1 MALELNHR
9 PIRVGFVVHL
19 MQVAGAEVLVRETIR
34 RLENHIIP
42 TIFCLDAVGRMGEEL
57 VAQGVDIV
65 CLKRTPGLNFG
76 VSRRMA
82 QAARERK
89 IDVIHAHQYT
99 PFFYSAFAKLLMLPM
114 PKLILTEHGRHF
126 PDIVSPIRRA
136 FNRIVM
142 DRIADAVNAC
152 CEFSARDLGRVD
164 GFRGNRIEVIENG
177 IEIEQYGPAP
187 DIAAQKLKMK
197 LDPTKRYIS
206 HVARQHPV
214 KDQATLIKAY
224 AIAAKR
230 FPDVDLLL
238 VGDGELRQQLEDLSA
253 SLGLRDRVHF
263 VGIQKNVPE
272 WLRASEVFAMTSV
285 TEAASLTL
293 MEAMATGLPSVVSR
307 VGGNGELVR
316 HEIEGLHFERA
327 DVAGCGAAFC
337 KLLGSAELSKKLGDA
352 ARARAVERY
361 RLENTI
367 NAYYDL
373 YRKLSGI

>member
-1 MALELNHR
+1 MSPESNHR

-34 RLENHIIP
+34 RLENRITP
-42 TIFCLDAVGRMGEEL
+42 TIFCLDAVGRMGDEL
-57 VAQGVDIV
+57 IADGVDLV

-82 QAARERK
+82 QAARERN

-114 PKLILTEHGRHF
+114 PKLILTEHGRHY
-126 PDIVSPIRRA
+126 PDIVSPMRRA

-177 IEIEQYGPAP
+177 IEVDQYGPAK
-187 DIAAQKLKMK
+187 DMAAQKSKMK
-197 LDPTKRYIS
+197 LDPKKRYIS
-206 HVARQHPV
+206 HVARHHPV
-214 KDQATLIKAY
+214 KDQSTLIKAY

-238 VGDGELRQQLEDLSA
+238 VGDGELRQQLEDLAA

-272 WLRASEVFAMTSV
+272 WLRASEIFAMTSV

-293 MEAMATGLPSVVSR
+293 MEAMATGLPSVVSH

-316 HEIEGLHFERA
+316 HEQEGLHFARA
-327 DVAGCGAAFC
+327 DVAGCAAAFC
-337 KLLGSAELSKKLGDA
+337 KLLGDVELAQKLGNA
-352 ARARAVERY
+352 ARTRALERY

-367 NAYYDL
+367 NAYYHL
-373 YRKLSGI
+373 YRKLTGI